1 MNIQDKVLEA
11 TANPNFRAPKCPEVP
26 LSSVLSLQELFQ
38 GAAIDVPVAGI
49 VVQAGMGSRS
59 VGGQLVVQF
68 YLFILAVPCPADDV
82 VIVLHEQELPPA
94 VFIGRNTKGKYLL
107 NLIGVC

>member
-1 MNIQDKVLEA
+1 MPIRL
-11 TANPNFRAPKCPEVP
+11 
-26 LSSVLSLQELFQ
+26 
-38 GAAIDVPVAGI
+38 
-49 VVQAGMGSRS
+49 
-59 VGGQLVVQF
+59 
-68 YLFILAVPCPADDV
+68 ILPCPADDV

>member
-1 MNIQDKVLEA
+1 MPRSPALIRL
-11 TANPNFRAPKCPEVP
+11 TASGTLPGCCDRC
-26 LSSVLSLQELFQ
+26 SQ
-38 GAAIDVPVAGI
+38 AGI

-59 VGGQLVVQF
+59 VGGRLVVQF